1 MTESS
6 RTQSYANH
14 GHRPVWTY
22 IAGVFGGAAFVMLA
36 EAWLLGRNTAAL
48 GSVLLAVAVLALVSI
63 SRVYTVR
70 LQNRIIRLE
79 MRLRLRDLLPASQ
92 HAQIQQLTTPQ
103 LVGAALRFGRRAPRP
118 RRSHRPRAP
127 LPRGHQEGHQGVGA
141 RFRANLSCQPAR
153 AWCFVLGAECGAT
166 CQVRCYVH

>member
-1 MTESS
+1 MTDS
-6 RTQSYANH
+6 RSQSYANH

-63 SRVYTVR
+63 SRAYTVR

-92 HAQIQQLTTPQ
+92 HAQIQQLSTAQ
-103 LVGAALRFGRRAPRP
+103 MVGLRFA
-118 RRSHRPRAP
+118 SDAE
-127 LPRGHQEGHQGVGA
+127 LPALVDRTVREH
-141 RFRANLSCQPAR
+141 LSRDDIKKAITDWVPDFER
-153 AWCFVLGAECGAT
+153 T
-166 CQVRCYVH
+166 

>member
-1 MTESS
+1 MTDTS

-22 IAGVFGGAAFVMLA
+22 VAGVFGGAAFVMLA

-48 GSVLLAVAVLALVSI
+48 GSVLLAVAVLALISI

-79 MRLRLRDLLPASQ
+79 MRLRLRDVLPP
-92 HAQIQQLTTPQ
+92 AQQGEIRQLTTPQ
-103 LVGAALRFGRRAPRP
+103 LVALRFA
-118 RRSHRPRAP
+118 SDAE
-127 LPRGHQEGHQGVGA
+127 LPTLVDRVVRE
-141 RFRANLSCQPAR
+141 RLSREEIKKAIKDWVPDWER
-153 AWCFVLGAECGAT
+153 T
-166 CQVRCYVH
+166 